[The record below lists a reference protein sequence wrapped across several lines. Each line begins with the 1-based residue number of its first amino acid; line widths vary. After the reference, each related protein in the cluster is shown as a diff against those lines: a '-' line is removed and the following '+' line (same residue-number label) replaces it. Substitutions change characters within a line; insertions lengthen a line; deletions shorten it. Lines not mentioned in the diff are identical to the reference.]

1 MNDILNFIPQL
12 WVVTQAMEEVAN
24 FISQPWHW
32 SISGL
37 AITGVMW
44 ALLYSGKQFGV
55 SSNLR
60 TMCTIAGAGK
70 YSDFFKFDWKA
81 QQWNLLF
88 VAGAAIGGWIATSFL
103 ASPEP
108 VAISTATETYLA
120 SVGINTPRTLAEGTG
135 YVPAEIFTV
144 DQLFSIRNLI
154 MLIGGG
160 FLVGFG
166 TRWAGG
172 CTSGHAISGLANLQL
187 PSLVA
192 VIGFFIGGLVMTW
205 LVLPLLLNA

>member
-1 MNDILNFIPQL
+1 MGFFFSRIMNDII
-12 WVVTQAMEEVAN
+12 N
-24 FISQPWHW
+24 FISEPWHW

-37 AITGVMW
+37 AITGIMW

-60 TMCTIAGAGK
+60 TMCSIAGAGK
-70 YSDFFKFDWKA
+70 YADFFKFDWKA
-81 QQWNLLF
+81 QRWNLLF
-88 VAGAAIGGWIATSFL
+88 VAGAIIGGWIATTFL

-108 VAISTATETYLA
+108 VNIAVSTENYLA
-120 SVGINTPRTLAEGTG
+120 SVGIDTPRTLAEGTG
-135 YVPAEIFTV
+135 FLPTEIFAV
-144 DQLFSIRNLI
+144 DQLFSIRNLF
-154 MLIGGG
+154 LIIVGG

-205 LVLPLLLNA
+205 LVLPLLL